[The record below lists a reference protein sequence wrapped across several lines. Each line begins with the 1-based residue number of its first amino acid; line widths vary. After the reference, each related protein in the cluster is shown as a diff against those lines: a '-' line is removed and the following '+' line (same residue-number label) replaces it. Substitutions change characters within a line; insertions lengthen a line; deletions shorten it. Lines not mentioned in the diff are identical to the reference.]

1 MPNVEPLRDG
11 DPAAVGPYRLVGRL
25 GAGGHGVV
33 YLGQARNGTPVAVK
47 VLREGPAGKERLAA
61 AIAAARE
68 VEPFCLARVLDGS
81 TDGRPYIVS
90 EYVEGRSLQQAAPLA
105 GTELRRLAVATATA
119 LDAIHQA
126 GVLHLDFKPPNVL
139 IEPDGAR
146 VVDFGIA
153 GALGAGMS
161 ATGNVV
167 GTPAYM
173 APEQLAGKAAGAP
186 ADVFAWASVAV
197 FAATGVPPF
206 GDDSL
211 PAVANRILR
220 DEPRIDELGPP
231 LRDVVAACLA
241 KDPAARPTMRDVL
254 LRLIGGERP
263 DQPRRHP
270 ARTPANDDYATPASP
285 ARATPPASH
294 GEAASGTAAR
304 LDPASGPRT
313 APVSR
318 ADSAHPGR
326 ASRADSAHPGRAS
339 RADSAHPGRASRAD
353 SAHPRRPSQHDPAH
367 PGRELHDDPAEAAAP
382 HHGAGPHQPSA
393 TYATQ
398 PLSAPV
404 DVPLAAREFPA
415 AGQATGGQPGITHH
429 TAGHTTGGNSSVAHH
444 ATGHTSGANSSV
456 AHHATGLTTGG
467 NSSATHHGI
476 GGHAVEGAHPAAG
489 HVAVGGYQG
498 GSGDAADA
506 GYPGGVAYA
515 ADHGRSGA
523 AAGEPEPVGG
533 AAAQHSALVDI
544 LVAGR
549 PGTSGKAPKRPARRR
564 LKTVMI
570 AGVSGVSVL
579 ALAAAIVWLTPTTP
593 TPKADGARTVPST
606 AGAPTS
612 DASPT
617 PTRTPRSQR
626 TRTARPTPQ
635 TDGTPS
641 IVPTDGPTDGPS
653 AETTPAAVTGRLRVV
668 YLRAGGTLDGDCW
681 AGGEVTLQA
690 LVARTGDPLTFRY
703 AWLIDGV
710 PVARSS
716 AIISENGRR
725 YLTSPRNLTGTA
737 GATHRVTLRIT
748 SPVPMQ
754 RSISVTLCDDV

>member
-47 VLREGPAGKERLAA
+47 VLREGLAGKERLAA

-90 EYVEGRSLQQAAPLA
+90 EYVEGRSLQQAGPLA
-105 GTELRRLAVATATA
+105 GAELRRLAVATATA

-139 IEPDGAR
+139 IEPGGAR

-206 GDDSL
+206 GDDSV
-211 PAVANRILR
+211 PAVAHRILR

-241 KDPAARPTMRDVL
+241 KDPAARPAMRDVL

-263 DQPRRHP
+263 DRPRRDP
-270 ARTPANDDYATPASP
+270 ARTSANDDYATPASP
-285 ARATPPASH
+285 ARATAPTSH
-294 GEAASGTAAR
+294 GDAASATAAR
-304 LDPASGPRT
+304 LDAASGSRT
-313 APVSR
+313 APASRADSAHAGRTSQHDPAHPDRVSR
-318 ADSAHPGR
+318 ADPAHPGR
-326 ASRADSAHPGRAS
+326 ASRADSA
-339 RADSAHPGRASRAD
+339 
-353 SAHPRRPSQHDPAH
+353 
-367 PGRELHDDPAEAAAP
+367 

-398 PLSAPV
+398 PLPAPV
-404 DVPLAAREFPA
+404 DVPLAAREFLA
-415 AGQATGGQPGITHH
+415 AGQATGGQPGTTHH
-429 TAGHTTGGNSSVAHH
+429 TAGHTTG
-444 ATGHTSGANSSV
+444 ANSSV
-456 AHHATGLTTGG
+456 AHHAAGLATGG
-467 NSSATHHGI
+467 HSSATHHGM
-476 GGHAVEGAHPAAG
+476 GGHAVEGGHLAAG

-498 GSGDAADA
+498 GSGDAGDA
-506 GYPGGVAYA
+506 GYPGGLAYA
-515 ADHGRSGA
+515 ADHGRSGS

-533 AAAQHSALVDI
+533 AAAHHSALVDI
-544 LVAGR
+544 LVAGQ
-549 PGTSGKAPKRPARRR
+549 PGTSGTTPKRPARRR

-570 AGVSGVSVL
+570 AAVSGVSVL

-593 TPKADGARTVPST
+593 TPKAVPST

-635 TDGTPS
+635 TEGTPS
-641 IVPTDGPTDGPS
+641 IVPTDEPTDGPT

-668 YLRAGGTLDGDCW
+668 YLRASGTLDGDCW

-716 AIISENGRR
+716 AIVSENGRR

-737 GATHRVTLRIT
+737 AATHRVTLRIT